1 MRKGSLDCRTGEY
14 VEVTGKLNNGCCYG
28 SIFPHDHYVEEYTEL
43 PVPKPINS
51 EPQSYSV
58 EELPQDWDAL
68 VYAGD
73 SRLISEKGY
82 FVTDKNTVISLPGD
96 GNHPEVVYTAQFGHL
111 QEPHFQKI
119 NGLGD
124 KEWLCVQDGNRI
136 VAVDTENRVYKVL
149 IRNNYLIDCM
159 DWGDGRIFFELKHGM
174 YYQGYIYDP
183 ETGSL
188 EPKRIL

>member
-1 MRKGSLDCRTGEY
+1 MCSSDL
-14 VEVTGKLNNGCCYG
+14 
-28 SIFPHDHYVEEYTEL
+28 
-43 PVPKPINS
+43 
-51 EPQSYSV
+51 
-58 EELPQDWDAL
+58 
-68 VYAGD
+68 D

-82 FVTDKNTVISLPGD
+82 FFTDKNTVISLPGD
-96 GNHPEVVYTAQFGHL
+96 GSRPEVVYTAQFGQL

-136 VAVDTENRVYKVL
+136 VAVDIENRVYKVL
-149 IRNNYLIDCM
+149 IRNNYLIGCM
-159 DWGDGRIFFELKHGM
+159 DWYDGRIYIELKHGM

-183 ETGSL
+183 ETGRL